1 MITIIWKDLES
12 RINSPEFIKFWGVSL
27 LILFLVFV
35 ITVPGYQRVINSFIP
50 KLFVIMATSEFFLF
64 LAFTATVTMGNSLAS
79 GEKTIRDLAIGSKF
93 SVFSIIFG
101 KLIAFFLHLAVLFAS
116 ILPFNLLALNLGID
130 GNPVRFLYILM
141 VVDLSLACWGYFVS
155 TFREKIF
162 PIILFWI
169 GIVVLLVFT
178 ARLPYPWN
186 LINPL
191 TLIYYSEESG
201 LVYYLFIG
209 LSGLALT
216 FLRVIYLRRI
226 SSDRRTQ

>member
-1 MITIIWKDLES
+1 
-12 RINSPEFIKFWGVSL
+12 
-27 LILFLVFV
+27 
-35 ITVPGYQRVINSFIP
+35 
-50 KLFVIMATSEFFLF
+50 
-64 LAFTATVTMGNSLAS
+64 
-79 GEKTIRDLAIGSKF
+79 
-93 SVFSIIFG
+93 
-101 KLIAFFLHLAVLFAS
+101 LIAFFLHLAVLFAS